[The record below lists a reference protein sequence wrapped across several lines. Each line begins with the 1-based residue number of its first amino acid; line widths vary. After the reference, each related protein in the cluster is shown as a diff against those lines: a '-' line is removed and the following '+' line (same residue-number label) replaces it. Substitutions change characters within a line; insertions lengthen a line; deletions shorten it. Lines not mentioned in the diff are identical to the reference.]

1 MTFAPMTQHWISYH
15 IHPLETLDVFLARG
29 VRPFLEQQV
38 WQRKGTRAFFIRYD
52 DEQGPHIRLRIRGE
66 ADWLQE
72 IQPELEHWFAT
83 RGTVEEIP
91 YQPEPERFGDLD
103 AQPWVDEYFHLS
115 TRVVLDRLN
124 RPYTYG
130 EAMFDAMRMHVITAF
145 AAGWDREKSSWYFD
159 NLCSQWIDLFFQ
171 PAHNEPERAADW
183 KKTLRDDFEDS
194 FKPQQEELRLSV
206 IELWDAL
213 EKGKF
218 DKDQPEWLRWLRG
231 NQLILNELGN
241 NLEKA
246 LPNLIHLTNNRLGIN
261 NQDEVYLNFLLTKTL

>member
-1 MTFAPMTQHWISYH
+1 MTQHWISYH
-15 IHPLETLDVFLARG
+15 IHPHETLEVFLTRG

-38 WQRKGTRAFFIRYD
+38 WPQKGARAFFIRYE

-66 ADWLQE
+66 AEWLEALQG
-72 IQPELEHWFAT
+72 ELEPWFAA
-83 RGTVEEIP
+83 RGTVVETP
-91 YQPEPERFGDLD
+91 YQPESERFGDTDVL
-103 AQPWVDEYFHLS
+103 PWVEEYFHLS

-130 EAMFDAMRMHVITAF
+130 EAMFDALRMHVITAF

-159 NLCSQWIDLFFQ
+159 NLCSQWIEVFFQ
-171 PAHNEPERAADW
+171 SNNPDAADPDAW
-183 KKTLRDDFEDS
+183 KQGLRADFEAS

-213 EKGKF
+213 KKGRF
-218 DKDQPEWLRWLRG
+218 DKEQPEWLRWLRG
-231 NQLILNELGN
+231 NELILKELGD

-246 LPNLIHLTNNRLGIN
+246 LPNLIHLTNNRLGLN
-261 NQDEVYLNFLLTKTL
+261 NQDEVYLNFLLAKTL